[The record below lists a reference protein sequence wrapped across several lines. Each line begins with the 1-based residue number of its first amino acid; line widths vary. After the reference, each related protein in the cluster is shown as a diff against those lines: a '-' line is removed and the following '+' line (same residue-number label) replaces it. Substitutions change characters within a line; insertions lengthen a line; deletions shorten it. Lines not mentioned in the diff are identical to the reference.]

1 MYTMNDMI
9 KEMKELRGADVRVF
23 GQPTTLSNE
32 CDDFTIDIVDILE
45 ALSDYELVSLY
56 DYDYDENGEEFE
68 RDILE
73 ECNDADD
80 ILNEL
85 EKWGYI
91 KDTCDYKGDNSYN
104 WSSPINHDFDI
115 KQYDNMLDNG
125 VFIVLKCHRYG
136 DVRGNYTNEVVL
148 KFDSDYEFFELLMDT
163 DKYFTVEVDG
173 VEYGCSVDC
182 TRDWI
187 EVWNDDNNIQLE
199 VCAWDEEELIEN
211 IREKLNK

>member
-9 KEMKELRGADVRVF
+9 NEMKELRGANVRVF

-45 ALSDYELVSLY
+45 SLKEYELECLYNY
-56 DYDYDENGEEFE
+56 DYDADEEGFE

-73 ECNDADD
+73 ECWDADD

-85 EKWGYI
+85 EKYGFI
-91 KDTCDYKGDNSYN
+91 KNVYDYKVHNSYN
-104 WSSPINHDFDI
+104 WGSPINHDFNI
-115 KQYDNMLDNG
+115 KQYDNMVDGG

-136 DVRGNYTNEVVL
+136 DVRGNYTDEVVL
-148 KFDSDYEFFELLMDT
+148 KFDSDYEFFELLLDAN
-163 DKYFTVEVDG
+163 KYFTIEVDN
-173 VEYGCSVDC
+173 VEYGCCIDC

-199 VCAWDEEELIEN
+199 VCAWDKEELIEE
-211 IREKLNK
+211 IRKKLN